1 MRSAGRAAAIAG
13 LATVICPSHALAH
26 SPIEGLGTFY
36 GYLLHPVTVLSH
48 ALLLTAVAL
57 MLGQQ
62 ARSSARAAVLA
73 LGLAFAGGLAA
84 AMAGASDTNPVS
96 EPLLLMGALVAGSV
110 VIVDRPIPA
119 AVAISIGAATGLAI
133 GLDSAT
139 ATSGVREN
147 VLGIA
152 GVTTG
157 VLYLTV
163 VIAGMTVTF
172 EKQWQRISVRIVG
185 SWIFA
190 VSMLV
195 LAQTA
200 AGPAKRAAAAGGE
213 FLYG

>member
-1 MRSAGRAAAIAG
+1 M
-13 LATVICPSHALAH
+13 
-26 SPIEGLGTFY
+26 
-36 GYLLHPVTVLSH
+36 
-48 ALLLTAVAL
+48 
-57 MLGQQ
+57 
-62 ARSSARAAVLA
+62 LA

-84 AMAGASDTNPVS
+84 ATAGASDTNPVS

-172 EKQWQRISVRIVG
+172 EKHWQRISVRIVG